1 MDLEI
6 TENDKRKRHKKD
18 ENKTAKA
25 DQCIFSQP
33 VWEQQGIGFYLP
45 SKADSFC
52 KGYGTCIHGKADP
65 DQKYRK

>member
-25 DQCIFSQP
+25 DQFIFTQP
-33 VWEQQGIGFYLP
+33 FWEQQRRYAVSSTG
-45 SKADSFC
+45 
-52 KGYGTCIHGKADP
+52 GTA
-65 DQKYRK
+65 